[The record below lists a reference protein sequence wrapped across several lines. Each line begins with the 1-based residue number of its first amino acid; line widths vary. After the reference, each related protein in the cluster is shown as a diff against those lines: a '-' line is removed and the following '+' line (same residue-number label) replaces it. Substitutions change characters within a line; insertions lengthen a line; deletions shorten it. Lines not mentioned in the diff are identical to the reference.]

1 MILSIKISKIIIRL
15 GNLLDTFGKCWEKY
29 LLTIGIKIVD
39 IRIKKGDYYFTTI

>member
-29 LLTIGIKIVD
+29 LLIICIEIADISIKM
-39 IRIKKGDYYFTTI
+39 GDYYFATI